1 MEVKS
6 KENKKNVQHE
16 PKKPKN
22 SCTDSASFLSLRRE
36 LLEFTSRD
44 KLSSAFS
51 PGGHPSVSP
60 SREHVVMN
68 HSTSALLPLLHRPSL
83 AVSAHFWAH
92 NVLLPAWLM
101 PCAVWLAPAWPISE

>member
-6 KENKKNVQHE
+6 KENKKNVQHK

-22 SCTDSASFLSLRRE
+22 SCTDSASFLSLRRD

-60 SREHVVMN
+60 SREHVVTN
-68 HSTSALLPLLHRPSL
+68 HSTSALLPLAAQTQPGNECPLLGSQGTFAGLAGAVCSL
-83 AVSAHFWAH
+83 ASPRMAH
-92 NVLLPAWLM
+92 L
-101 PCAVWLAPAWPISE
+101 